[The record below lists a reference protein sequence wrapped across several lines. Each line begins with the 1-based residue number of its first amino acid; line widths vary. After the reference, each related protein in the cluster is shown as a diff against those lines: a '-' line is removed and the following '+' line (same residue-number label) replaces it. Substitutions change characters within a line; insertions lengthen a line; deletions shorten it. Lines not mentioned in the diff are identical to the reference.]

1 MKKRVKTLW
10 PAVLTAWILAGMT
23 AAAQESPEHIVVTYV
38 SLDGA
43 PSDLGMVQ
51 DAVEE
56 ETEAFSEAV
65 TEAVTEAVSE
75 GAAQDGQ
82 DAEAAS
88 EEGTADLSDLILAED
103 DPDFSAMTIEE
114 WGIYEF
120 NRDYATIMTDVTSYD
135 HDFLRKFLDSHWSTF
150 IDLGVTAPD
159 TRTVSDEEARARLIA
174 HHNMRM
180 EALQSVDQDAV
191 EARRIY
197 LWPEGQVP
205 SVTEYTE
212 NEGYAYADWPG
223 FEPFMLEMLV
233 DEGTEVKGA
242 VIIAPG
248 GGHMYRSNVEEG
260 YEVAQ
265 ALNEQGYQ
273 CFILNYRVDPYTD
286 EESAL
291 DVARAVKIVRA
302 NAEEYGIPED
312 RIACAGFS
320 YGGIVSSLAADI
332 YAGDTNASA
341 LVESYVPDEIDAV
354 SSDVNAYLAIY
365 SVTPDEITNENF
377 PATFFAFGSDDANLW
392 DWGTRCFNLV
402 RDTGIQTEIHT
413 YAGVPHGFGA
423 GTDAGNNYYAN
434 AATWPMLAD
443 CFLDNVYANAD
454 AAEAAAAE
462 ETTEAAAEEATET
475 VTEEAT
481 ETDAE

>member
-1 MKKRVKTLW
+1 MDVTYSRERCTYDRA
-10 PAVLTAWILAGMT
+10 AVIQEVLAGEELADRDNYACST
-23 AAAQESPEHIVVTYV
+23 LETETGFYLTCEISRDSLNRAIPLRGRVLVVIALV
-38 SLDGA
+38 SLLLL
-43 PSDLGMVQ
+43 PVQ
-51 DAVEE
+51 WMAV
-56 ETEAFSEAV
+56 
-65 TEAVTEAVSE
+65 
-75 GAAQDGQ
+75 
-82 DAEAAS
+82 
-88 EEGTADLSDLILAED
+88 
-103 DPDFSAMTIEE
+103 
-114 WGIYEF
+114 
-120 NRDYATIMTDVTSYD
+120 
-135 HDFLRKFLDSHWSTF
+135 
-150 IDLGVTAPD
+150 
-159 TRTVSDEEARARLIA
+159 
-174 HHNMRM
+174 
-180 EALQSVDQDAV
+180 
-191 EARRIY
+191 RRY
-197 LWPEGQVP
+197 VL
-205 SVTEYTE
+205 
-212 NEGYAYADWPG
+212 
-223 FEPFMLEMLV
+223 

-286 EESAL
+286 EESA
-291 DVARAVKIVRA
+291 
-302 NAEEYGIPED
+302 
-312 RIACAGFS
+312 
-320 YGGIVSSLAADI
+320 LAADI

-481 ETDAE
+481 ETAAE